1 MYLYLLTIN
10 MVAHRLNIES
20 IAVTNLRPAKFFACY
35 LLGSHAFV
43 LGAGLPI
50 PQPATMRPSHLLLI
64 LLSLFSSLLHFASA
78 GPTNKI
84 GEVAGI
90 CSHTDYPFLCI
101 YASTTYGQSY
111 LAIDAASLLAMHIKM
126 TVDHTQTAKAIAST
140 FAVNP
145 TTTPQV
151 KQALEVCLKQYDD
164 AFDDL
169 ATGSTA
175 VAGHDAGTA
184 NSMLSAVI
192 SYYGTCDD
200 AFAEIYKANPLAKQ
214 DDFLMK
220 MVSNA
225 LALAQLI
232 LQ

>member
-20 IAVTNLRPAKFFACY
+20 IAVTNLRPAKFFTCY

-64 LLSLFSSLLHFASA
+64 LLSLFSSLLPFASA

-151 KQALEVCLKQYDD
+151 KQALEVCVKQYDD